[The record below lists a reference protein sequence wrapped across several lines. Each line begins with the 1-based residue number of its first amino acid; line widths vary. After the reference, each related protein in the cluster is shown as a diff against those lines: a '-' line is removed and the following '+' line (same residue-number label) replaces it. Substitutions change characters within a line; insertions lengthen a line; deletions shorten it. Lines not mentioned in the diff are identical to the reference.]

1 MRKILL
7 VLCGLFMVSAFAMAE
22 EMEMAKKGRGFELG
36 LVTPIQLGGR
46 EENVDGFRLSTIWTV
61 NQDVKGFDWTWIAS
75 KTEGEFNGFKLG
87 GVYNQVDKGGKI
99 YQLGGFVNNYKGEVK
114 VGQVFSGINIVDKAE
129 GFRVFSF
136 VNYAKE
142 MDGIDFGAVNFA
154 GDMKG
159 FQFGL
164 FNYAKMLNGYQV
176 GLINYAGNSS
186 IFPVLPIFN
195 MGK

>member
-1 MRKILL
+1 MKKILL
-7 VLCGLFMVSAFAMAE
+7 VLCGLLLLSSFAMAE
-22 EMEMAKKGRGFELG
+22 DMEMAKKGRGFELG

-46 EENVDGFRLSTIWTV
+46 DESVDGFRLSTIWTV

-99 YQLGGFVNNYKGEVK
+99 YQLGGFVNNYKGEAK
-114 VGQVFSGINIVDKAE
+114 VGQVFSAINIADKAK
-129 GFRVFSF
+129 GFRVFSV
-136 VNYAKE
+136 VNYAKQ
-142 MDGIDFGAVNFA
+142 MDGVDFGAVNYA
-154 GDMKG
+154 GEMKG

-164 FNYAKMLNGYQV
+164 FNYAKSLNGYQV